1 MARSVVKFVCSN
13 CGAQYSSW
21 QGRCVQ
27 CGEWNTIAEEVQ
39 LVAASGTGLSKKA
52 GVGTALKPQAVS
64 ASASRDEKR
73 MQTGI
78 ADVDLVASARLPI
91 VRPYW

>member
-1 MARSVVKFVCSN
+1 MARPTVKFVCAN

-39 LVAASGTGLSKKA
+39 LVTGQTAGTGLNKKA
-52 GVGTALKPQAVS
+52 GMGRALKVQAVS
-64 ASASRDEKR
+64 AAAGRYIRLHSRKPRREVVDER
-73 MQTGI
+73 SRISQ
-78 ADVDLVASARLPI
+78 R
-91 VRPYW
+91 